1 MDDFNQ
7 ISYLEEELRELDYLE
22 LRARPLSMKGQWI
35 PYNLFNGILHTK
47 INITQILEDII

>member
-1 MDDFNQ
+1 MFNK
-7 ISYLEEELRELDYLE
+7 ITYLEQELQELEYLE
-22 LRARPLSMKGQWI
+22 LRARPLKGKYI